1 MIGYCPLE
9 EDPPVVHQ
17 PEVRRPRVR
26 DEPSGPEETECNYL
40 VLAFILG
47 VVVLAATD
55 SA

>member
-1 MIGYCPLE
+1 MMGDWPLE

-17 PEVRRPRVR
+17 LEVRRPQLER
-26 DEPSGPEETECNYL
+26 EPSGPEETECNYL

>member
-17 PEVRRPRVR
+17 PEVRRPQLRK
-26 DEPSGPEETECNYL
+26 ETTGPEETECNYL

-47 VVVLAATD
+47 VVVLAITD
-55 SA
+55 NT

>member
-17 PEVRRPRVR
+17 VEASRPKPRQ
-26 DEPSGPEETECNYL
+26 EGSGPEETECNYL

-47 VVVLAATD
+47 VVVLAITD
-55 SA
+55 ST

>member
-1 MIGYCPLE
+1 MIGYCPIE
-9 EDPPVVHQ
+9 EDPPAVHQ
-17 PEVRRPRVR
+17 VEVTRPRSQR
-26 DEPSGPEETECNYL
+26 EPSGPEETECNYL

>member
-1 MIGYCPLE
+1 MIGYCPIE

-17 PEVRRPRVR
+17 VETRRPRPR
-26 DEPSGPEETECNYL
+26 REPSGPEETECNYL

-55 SA
+55 NA

>member
-17 PEVRRPRVR
+17 VEVDRPRPR
-26 DEPSGPEETECNYL
+26 REPSGPEETECNYL

-55 SA
+55 NA

>member
-17 PEVRRPRVR
+17 LEVRRPQLER
-26 DEPSGPEETECNYL
+26 EPSGPEETECNYL